1 MSDTTPIYN
10 LKAVMN
16 EVGLSASTLRA
27 WELRYG
33 LPKPQR
39 TAGGHRLYS
48 TRDIEMLK
56 WLVERQKEGITIS
69 QAVEMWKVREL
80 GEQNASMQAQA
91 VLSEIKV
98 GEDML
103 DQLREK
109 WTEACMAFDD
119 QAANRVLDQAFA
131 LAAADTVCTQVL
143 QKGLARIG
151 EGWYGGF
158 ISVQQEHFT
167 SVIAIR
173 RINTLLAAV
182 APPNQ
187 HKRILV
193 ACPPGE
199 VHEFILLLITYL
211 LRRRGW
217 DVVYLGAN
225 VPLKDLDAAIDSARP
240 SLVLSEAQTLNSAA
254 SLRTMS
260 EFLFGQRIPL
270 AFGGG
275 LFVQNPSAITRITGS
290 YLGSDI
296 SRLPQII
303 EQLLMTPPSILET
316 EPLSAEY
323 SRSLSKF
330 LLNESFIVSYVRSA
344 MQAVSID
351 PEHLEIANDNL
362 TRLIYSAMILGDINL
377 LDPSAS
383 WLKGLLRNYG
393 ITTGFVEQFYT
404 IYRQAIERY
413 LSEDGVVIRDWLS
426 KQLSN

>member
-1 MSDTTPIYN
+1 MSDITPIYN
-10 LKAVMN
+10 LKAVIN

-48 TRDIEMLK
+48 MQDIEMLK
-56 WLVERQKEGITIS
+56 WLVERQKEGIIIS
-69 QAVEMWKVREL
+69 QAVEMWKVRDL
-80 GEQNASMQAQA
+80 GEQNTSIRAQA
-91 VLSEIKV
+91 AIPEIKV
-98 GEDML
+98 GEGML

-131 LAAADTVCTQVL
+131 LAAPETICTEVL

-151 EGWYGGF
+151 EGWYSRS

-167 SVIAIR
+167 SAIAIR
-173 RINTLLAAV
+173 RINTLLVAV
-182 APPNQ
+182 APPTQ
-187 HKRILV
+187 RKRILV

-217 DVVYLGAN
+217 DVIYLGAN
-225 VPLKDLDAAIDSARP
+225 VPLRDLDAAIDSARP
-240 SLVLSEAQTLNSAA
+240 SLVLSAAQTLINAA

-260 EFLFGQRIPL
+260 EFLFGQSVPL

-275 LFVQNPSAITRITGS
+275 VFAQNPSAITRITGY
-290 YLGSDI
+290 YLGIDLSL
-296 SRLPQII
+296 LPQII
-303 EQLLMTPPSILET
+303 DRLLMAPPSTPET
-316 EPLSAEY
+316 QPLSGEY
-323 SRSLSKF
+323 SRFLSKF
-330 LLNESFIVSYVRSA
+330 LLNESFIVSYVRTA
-344 MQAVSID
+344 MQAVSIEPD
-351 PEHLEIANDNL
+351 HLEIANDNL
-362 TRLIYSAMILGDINL
+362 TRMIYSALLMGDINL

-383 WLKGLLRNYG
+383 WLNGLLRNYG
-393 ITTGFVEQFYT
+393 IAPGIVEQFYT
-404 IYRQAIERY
+404 IYRQAVERY
-413 LSEDGVVIRDWLS
+413 LGEDGVVIRDWLS
-426 KQLSN
+426 KQLSA